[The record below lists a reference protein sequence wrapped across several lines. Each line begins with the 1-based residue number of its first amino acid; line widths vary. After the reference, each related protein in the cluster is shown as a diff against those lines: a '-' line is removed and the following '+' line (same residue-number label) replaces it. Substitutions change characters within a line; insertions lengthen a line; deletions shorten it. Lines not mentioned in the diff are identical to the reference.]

1 MNKKWIIGYKDDTW
15 KTVELPGL
23 LKDSAVEAMIA
34 ELNTYFDI
42 VYVRVVNG
50 RAEKDNHKTKKGEFL
65 GL

>member
-1 MNKKWIIGYKDDTW
+1 MTVRWLIGYKDDTW

-23 LKDSAVEAMIA
+23 LKDSAVEAILT

-42 VYVRVVNG
+42 IYVKVVNG
-50 RAEKDNHKTKKGEFL
+50 KAEKDNHKTKKGEFL